1 MKAYITSS
9 ANGGE
14 KVIVEM
20 TKEQAIEY
28 VQIMGHISANDLN
41 RMFEGMK
48 KAGYRLPHIPHI
60 SHAHA
65 ALAMWFPLHTL
76 VGEQQP

>member
-1 MKAYITSS
+1 MKAYITNS
-9 ANGGE
+9 ANDGE
-14 KVIVEM
+14 TVIVEM

-41 RMFEGMK
+41 RMFAGRR
-48 KAGYRLPHIPHI
+48 KAGYHLPHIPHI
-60 SHAHA
+60 SHTFT
-65 ALAMWFPLHTL
+65 ALALWFPLHTL